1 MDLLLLENKVKKI
14 IKLVKRKRYRRPILI
29 GLSIL
34 ALLIG
39 YTIMKTQT
47 PTVSVPETKKI
58 HTINENFICSKD
70 NKKIKISMDSNL
82 VIQRLDYEFVVE
94 EDNKLQEELD
104 LYNSIYGVIAKKK
117 NNTVTIRYE
126 LSKIKLNQI
135 QTEIKDSLLSNIEK
149 LPLYYPEFKKAQLS
163 GYECT

>member
-1 MDLLLLENKVKKI
+1 
-14 IKLVKRKRYRRPILI
+14 
-29 GLSIL
+29 
-34 ALLIG
+34 
-39 YTIMKTQT
+39 
-47 PTVSVPETKKI
+47 
-58 HTINENFICSKD
+58 
-70 NKKIKISMDSNL
+70 MDSNL

-104 LYNSIYGVIAKKK
+104 LYNSIYGVFAKKK